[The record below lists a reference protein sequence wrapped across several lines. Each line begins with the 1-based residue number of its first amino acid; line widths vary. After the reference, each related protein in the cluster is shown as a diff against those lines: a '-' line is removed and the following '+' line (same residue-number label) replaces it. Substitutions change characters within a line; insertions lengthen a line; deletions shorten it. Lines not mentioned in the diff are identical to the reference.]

1 MLRSGTASPRSCRPE
16 PPEPGRRGR
25 VDDAV
30 LTPTR
35 LAAARIAKRRGL
47 PIRYGSS
54 ASGPYRKAATA
65 KATASGRSRSIA
77 GLARGERTNLVPG
90 LAHARRSASAA
101 RTSSSCSPL
110 VAGRLR
116 REGAPASR
124 RSSPRRCERERPSR
138 SPVRG
143 SPGSEPSGVRL
154 IAIRP
159 LVVLRRAIDPASQLL
174 RCAGILEIIHCT
186 KSDTLRVWNH
196 TRPGPVKS
204 VTSPSPPR
212 IDDFHPPALRTPY
225 RTDSSNATT

>member
-1 MLRSGTASPRSCRPE
+1 MECPRGDTPPTHTASVARAERSVIASPVHVSSVRDVHDAHQNPVVVD
-16 PPEPGRRGR
+16 R

-35 LAAARIAKRRGL
+35 LPVARDRQAKGL
-47 PIRYGSS
+47 AYRYGSS
-54 ASGPYRKAATA
+54 ASGPYRKATTA

-77 GLARGERTNLVPG
+77 RLARGKNNLVPG

-116 REGAPASR
+116 REGAPAPR
-124 RSSPRRCERERPSR
+124 RSSPRRCEHERPSQ

-154 IAIRP
+154 KAIRP
-159 LVVLRRAIDPASQLL
+159 LVVLRRS
-174 RCAGILEIIHCT
+174 H
-186 KSDTLRVWNH
+186 
-196 TRPGPVKS
+196 
-204 VTSPSPPR
+204 
-212 IDDFHPPALRTPY
+212 
-225 RTDSSNATT
+225 

>member
-1 MLRSGTASPRSCRPE
+1 MTHCSGCNGTPDGGRPSICRLTTRMLRSGTASPRSCRPE

-47 PIRYGSS
+47 PIRYGPS

-101 RTSSSCSPL
+101 RTSSCSPL

-116 REGAPASR
+116 REGASASR

-138 SPVRG
+138 SPVCG
-143 SPGSEPSGVRL
+143 SPGLEPSGVRPV
-154 IAIRP
+154 AIRP
-159 LVVLRRAIDPASQLL
+159 LVVLRRSQ
-174 RCAGILEIIHCT
+174 
-186 KSDTLRVWNH
+186 
-196 TRPGPVKS
+196 
-204 VTSPSPPR
+204 
-212 IDDFHPPALRTPY
+212 
-225 RTDSSNATT
+225 